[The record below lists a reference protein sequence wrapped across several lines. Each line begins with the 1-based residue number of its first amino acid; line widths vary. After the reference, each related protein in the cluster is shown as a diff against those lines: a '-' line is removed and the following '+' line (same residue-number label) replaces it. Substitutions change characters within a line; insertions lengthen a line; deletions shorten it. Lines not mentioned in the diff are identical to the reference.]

1 MTSKSANLYSP
12 DIGWWSVRMFLDQ
25 RGEYRSERERIN
37 DLNWEV
43 WLLPLNNDI
52 LRLASAY
59 SMKVV

>member
-1 MTSKSANLYSP
+1 
-12 DIGWWSVRMFLDQ
+12 MFLDQ

>member
-1 MTSKSANLYSP
+1 
-12 DIGWWSVRMFLDQ
+12 MFLDQ

-43 WLLPLNNDI
+43 WQLPCNNDF

-59 SMKVV
+59 FVKVV